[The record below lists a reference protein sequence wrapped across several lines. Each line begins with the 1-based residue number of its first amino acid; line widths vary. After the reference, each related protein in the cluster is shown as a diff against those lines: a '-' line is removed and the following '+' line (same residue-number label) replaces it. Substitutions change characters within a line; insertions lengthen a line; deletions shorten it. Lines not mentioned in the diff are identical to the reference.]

1 MDRLGLIVC
10 ADLKIAVQAM
20 IKTVSGLDS
29 QHLRFNAGQFIS
41 QLSSLSDKSQG
52 DDPGS
57 THPSMFMRCR
67 ALLWFSMDTEINGYP
82 GSVDRKRID
91 ALDKRVAADFSKYVD
106 GPTEQRIEKTKEN
119 LAMWLAASVMISD
132 GKLATSE
139 QNAFEAMFGSE
150 TLEKLVDFLSGL
162 NTLEV
167 DESIHERVKASGE
180 ELEGVI
186 PGRFLDVHREIESGV

>member
-1 MDRLGLIVC
+1 MAIERNSN
-10 ADLKIAVQAM
+10 
-20 IKTVSGLDS
+20 SGISGALDTS
-29 QHLRFNAGQFIS
+29 VRASRCPCLAGH
-41 QLSSLSDKSQG
+41 
-52 DDPGS
+52 DPGS

-82 GSVDRKRID
+82 GSLDRKRID

-106 GPTEQRIEKTKEN
+106 GPTEQQIEKTKEN
-119 LAMWLAASVMISD
+119 LAMWLAASVMIAD

>member
-1 MDRLGLIVC
+1 
-10 ADLKIAVQAM
+10 M

-41 QLSSLSDKSQG
+41 QLSSLSDQSQG

-82 GSVDRKRID
+82 GSMDRKRID

-150 TLEKLVDFLSGL
+150 TLEKLVNLLSGL
-162 NTLEV
+162 NTLEA
-167 DESIHERVKASGE
+167 DEAIHERLNASRE

-186 PGRFLDVHREIESGV
+186 PDRFPDVYREIESRVQKAFR